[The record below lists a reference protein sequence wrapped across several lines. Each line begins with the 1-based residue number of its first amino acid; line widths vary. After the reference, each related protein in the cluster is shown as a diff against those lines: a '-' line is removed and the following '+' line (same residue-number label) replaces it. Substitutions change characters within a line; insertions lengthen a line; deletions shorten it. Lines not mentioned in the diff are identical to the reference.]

1 MAEPKPKRTEAEK
14 AAAAKKH
21 RNDAAKRS
29 RDNYESVSEIGDLP
43 AVKDPGRREA
53 CRLDLFEDL
62 RVYYPRSTGKN
73 PFSNDHRK
81 IIDRMQSSVIDG
93 LEVWNCVFRG
103 FAKTSIAVGTVIWAL
118 KYGHRHFI
126 PFLAAN
132 KRMAVNLLRM
142 VKTQFETNERLFEDF
157 PEICYPVRRLEGR
170 NQRCA
175 QQSYHG
181 ELTRIQ
187 WTSEEIWLPAI
198 EGSEASSGIVS
209 AFGITGALNGLVR
222 TLPTGENIRP
232 DWWLA
237 DDLQTRQTA
246 RSPGEVE
253 KGIDALQHSVMMLG
267 GHDEDIGGCVNGT
280 LFKPND
286 LMQQLADP
294 DLFPSFSG
302 EIVPMVKVWP
312 DSHESFWLTDYA
324 RVLKDFDPKL
334 PGDKK
339 RAMRNATA
347 LYESR
352 RKEADGIA
360 TKGVCTWDHCFSAK
374 KGEISALQHA
384 YNILILQGEEVFST
398 ECQQK
403 IYIAPGDAQ
412 QLELT
417 DVILKLSGLKH
428 REVPTN
434 ATKLVCY
441 IDTQDESFWYV
452 VIAWTADFTGY
463 VIDYGVWPDQNER
476 RDISKNHLAQKLSQ
490 KYSHLKNR
498 EAIHRAGLKDLCEA
512 ILGREWIDS
521 SGAPHKIAAAFVDV
535 ADGDVRKT
543 IPSWIV
549 GQKKWRTIL
558 RPAVG
563 VGVRPSETPF
573 AEKKK
578 DKKKEKRR
586 GMFWREEV
594 DPSTPGG
601 VIVYIDTNS
610 AKTFTANRW
619 RAGGPRPADDPTYR
633 PCEPGA
639 LYLWG
644 MDPRAHSTYGN
655 HQCCE
660 FVTRMTT
667 DKGRTVDQW
676 EKKPNQNDN
685 EHWDCTVGAIVLA
698 DLAGGVSLKNTG
710 LKTTVRKRRKRS
722 KKVEYLN

>member
-1 MAEPKPKRTEAEK
+1 MAERTLDQK
-14 AAAAKKH
+14 AAAAIKH
-21 RNDAAKRS
+21 RNNAAVRS
-29 RDNYESVSEIGDLP
+29 RENYESVSEIGDLP
-43 AVKDPGRREA
+43 AVKDQGRRTA
-53 CRLDLFEDL
+53 CRYDLFEDL
-62 RVYYPRSTGKN
+62 RVYYPRSTGKS
-73 PFSNDHRK
+73 PFSPDHRK
-81 IIDRMQSSVIDG
+81 IIERMQSSVIDG

-142 VKTQFETNERLFEDF
+142 VKTQFETNELLFEDF

-175 QQSYHG
+175 QQCYHG

-187 WTSEEIWLPAI
+187 WTAEEIWLPSI

-253 KGIDALQHSVMMLG
+253 KRIDALQHSVMMLG

-312 DSHESFWLTDYA
+312 DAHETFWLTDYA
-324 RVLKDFDPKL
+324 RVLRDFDPKVS
-334 PGDKK
+334 GDKK
-339 RAMRNATA
+339 RAMRNATE
-347 LYESR
+347 LYRSR
-352 RKEADGIA
+352 RAEADAG
-360 TKGVCTWDHCFSAK
+360 GVVTWEHCFSEK
-374 KGEISALQHA
+374 KCELSALQHA

-398 ECQQK
+398 ECQQQL
-403 IYIAPGDAQ
+403 YVAPGDAQ

-428 REVPTN
+428 QEVPTN
-434 ATKLVCY
+434 AAKLTCY

-463 VIDYGVWPDQNER
+463 VIDYGVWPEQGR
-476 RDISKNHLAQKLSQ
+476 RDISKTRLVQKLSE
-490 KYSHLKNR
+490 KYSQLKNR
-498 EAIHRAGLKDLCEA
+498 EAIHRAALKDLCEYLLA
-512 ILGREWIDS
+512 RDWLDAEGGVHRIT
-521 SGAPHKIAAAFVDV
+521 AAAVDV
-535 ADGDVRKT
+535 GDGEVRRT
-543 IPSWIV
+543 IPSWIA
-549 GQKKWRTIL
+549 GQKKWKTIL
-558 RPAVG
+558 RPSVG
-563 VGVRPSETPF
+563 VGVKTTDTAF
-573 AEKKK
+573 AERKH
-578 DKKKEKRR
+578 DKKKTKRV
-586 GMFWREEV
+586 GLNWYEAV
-594 DPSTPGG
+594 DPATPGG
-601 VIVYIDTNS
+601 TITYIDVNS
-610 AKTFTANRW
+610 CKTFVANRW

-644 MDPRAHSTYGN
+644 TDPRYHSTFGT

-660 FVTRMTT
+660 FVTRVKVEKT
-667 DKGRTVDQW
+667 GRVVDQW
-676 EKKPNQNDN
+676 LVKPNQNDN
-685 EHWDCTVGAIVLA
+685 EHWDGVVGNVMLA
-698 DLAGGVSLKNTG
+698 DYVGGISLKNTG
-710 LKTTVRKRRKRS
+710 LKLTVRKKRRKT
-722 KKVEYLN
+722 KKADVIKM